1 MTHFQK
7 PTADLRDW
15 LARAEQIGELQRVT
29 LPVDP
34 IEEMS
39 AITYLA
45 ARQPASPAVLF
56 DSASSPLGFR
66 HLWNLFGPSVART
79 AITLEASPSLP
90 ALALIRQTKEKL
102 KQGIAPHTVPQEGA
116 PIYQNTLTG
125 DQIDLLAL
133 PIPRHWPRDGG
144 QYAGT
149 ADAVFTRD
157 PQTGA
162 INIGTYRMMIQDER
176 HVGLSLAPGK
186 DALRH
191 IHQAWARGE
200 SLHVAAAWGIDPLLM
215 VAGSQS
221 LPPGVSEY
229 DFAGG
234 IKGQPI
240 EVVRAT
246 CSDLLIPARAEVVI
260 EGVIHPHATREEGPF
275 GEFTGYY
282 GYKDLNCPLIE
293 VTALH
298 YRHQPIL
305 TNALMAD
312 FPSNEQSAFFSTIR
326 SAKIWNDLDKLGIQG
341 ICGVYCPPAA
351 AGAFGMVVISIE
363 QKYAGHAAQALALAA
378 QVPGGAYI
386 TKWIVAVDHDVDPTD
401 MNQVLWAMATR
412 ATPADDIDILR
423 NTRGSPLDPAQNP
436 PEKRFFG
443 SKALINACKDYR
455 NLHDFPARTLLRKSV
470 YEQVAARWQ
479 EYGFSGPVPEISV
492 FEPQEG
498 GSAPAE

>member
-1 MTHFQK
+1 MNELIE
-7 PTADLRDW
+7 PVADLRDW
-15 LARAEQIGELQRVT
+15 LARAEKIGELQTVSQA
-29 LPVDP
+29 VDP

-39 AITYLA
+39 AITYLV
-45 ARQPASPAVLF
+45 ARQTASPAVLF
-56 DSASSPLGFR
+56 DQADSPLGLR
-66 HLWNLFGPSVART
+66 HLWNIFGPSVART
-79 AITLEASPSLP
+79 AITLEEAPDTP
-90 ALALIRQTKEKL
+90 TMELIRRTKDKL
-102 KQGIAPHTVPQEGA
+102 KQSIAPLEISAEAA

-125 DQIDLLAL
+125 NDIDLTRL
-133 PIPRHWPRDGG
+133 PIPKHWPRDGG
-144 QYAGT
+144 AYAGT

-157 PQTGA
+157 LESGYL
-162 INIGTYRMMIQDER
+162 NVGTYRMMIQGPRE
-176 HVGLSLAPGK
+176 VGLSLAPGK

-200 SLHVAAAWGIDPLLM
+200 ALPVAAAWGVDPLMM
-215 VAGSQS
+215 VVGSQS

-234 IKGQPI
+234 IKGKPV
-240 EVVRAT
+240 EVVRAKN
-246 CSDLLIPARAEVVI
+246 SDLLIPAAAEIVI
-260 EGVIHPHATREEGPF
+260 EGVIRPGSTREEGPF

-282 GYKDLNCPLIE
+282 GYKDIDCPLIE

-298 YRHQPIL
+298 YRTRPIL

-326 SAKIWNDLDKLGIQG
+326 SAKIWSDLDKLGIQG
-341 ICGVYCPPAA
+341 IKGVYCPPAA
-351 AGAFGMVVISIE
+351 AGAFGMIVISLE
-363 QKYAGHAAQALALAA
+363 QKYAGHAAQALALAS

-386 TKWIVAVDHDVDPTD
+386 SKWIVAVDEDVDPTD

-412 ATPADDIDILR
+412 ATPSDDIDILR

-455 NLHDFPARTLLRKSV
+455 NIRNFPTRTLLRPSV
-470 YEQVAARWQ
+470 YERVRERWNDLGLPG
-479 EYGFSGPVPEISV
+479 EAPVINAFDNAVDSHEQP
-492 FEPQEG
+492 
-498 GSAPAE
+498 

>member
-1 MTHFQK
+1 MKEFIEPVT
-7 PTADLRDW
+7 DLRDW
-15 LARAEQIGELQRVT
+15 LARTQQIGELQHVIEA
-29 LPVDP
+29 VNP

-39 AITYLA
+39 AITYLVA
-45 ARQPASPAVLF
+45 KQQTSPAILF
-56 DSASSPLGFR
+56 DHPGSPLGLR
-66 HLWNLFGPSVART
+66 HLWNIFGPSVART
-79 AITLEASPSLP
+79 AITLEEAPDTP
-90 ALALIRQTKEKL
+90 TMELIRRTKDKL
-102 KQGIAPHTVPQEGA
+102 KYSIAPLEVQTEQA

-125 DQIDLLAL
+125 SNIDLTQL
-133 PIPRHWPRDGG
+133 PIPKHWPRDGG
-144 QYAGT
+144 VYAGT

-157 PQTGA
+157 LESGYL
-162 INIGTYRMMIQDER
+162 NVGTYRMMIQGPR
-176 HVGLSLAPGK
+176 QVGLSLAPGK

-191 IHQAWARGE
+191 IHQAWAKGQA
-200 SLHVAAAWGIDPLLM
+200 LPVAAAWGIDPLMM
-215 VAGSQS
+215 VVGSQS

-234 IKGQPI
+234 IKGKPI
-240 EVVRAT
+240 EVVRAHT
-246 CSDLLIPARAEVVI
+246 SDLLIPATAEIVI
-260 EGVIHPHATREEGPF
+260 EGMIHPDSTREEGPF

-282 GYKDLNCPLIE
+282 GYKDINCPLIE

-298 YRHQPIL
+298 YRTRPIL

-341 ICGVYCPPAA
+341 IKGVYCPPAA
-351 AGAFGMVVISIE
+351 AGAFGMIVISLE
-363 QKYAGHAAQALALAA
+363 QKYAGHAAQALALAG

-386 TKWIVAVDHDVDPTD
+386 TKWIVAVDEDVDPTD

-412 ATPADDIDILR
+412 ATPSDDIDILR

-455 NLHDFPARTLLRKSV
+455 NIRNFPTRTLLRQSV
-470 YEQVAARWQ
+470 YERVSSRWSSL
-479 EYGFSGPVPEISV
+479 GLSGEAPVITSFDGEADTHEQS
-492 FEPQEG
+492 
-498 GSAPAE
+498 